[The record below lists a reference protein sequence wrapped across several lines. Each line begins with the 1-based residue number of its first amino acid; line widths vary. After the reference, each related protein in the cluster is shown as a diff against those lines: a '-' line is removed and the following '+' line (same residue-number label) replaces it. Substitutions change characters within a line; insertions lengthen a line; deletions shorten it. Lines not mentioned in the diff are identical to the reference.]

1 MESATRSPR
10 AVDGKETEMT
20 EQANPRRQYGRS
32 ARCGRT
38 CRALM
43 PAALLALLAGCGS
56 GNGQSETVVSS
67 AAAGDGLAPVEE
79 TGTLRV
85 VTRNAPTTW
94 YFDQHLETA
103 GTEHDLVEGFAQA
116 HGWQVEWVMA
126 ESVSGVLEAL
136 ASGEAHM
143 AAAGLTHLPSRD
155 ERFRRGPEYMEIRE
169 QVVCHRDFDAMPG
182 SASELEGV
190 DLVVSA
196 DSSYVETLQD
206 VRPESADFE
215 AREIGTERLMA
226 QVARQEIDCTVADSH
241 IVRYNR
247 RSFPHLDIAFD
258 LSEPRA
264 LGWYVEAAQAALA
277 DLAAE
282 WMQGDGG
289 RELRELVDE
298 RYYAYIDQFDFVDL
312 RALNRRIENRLPQ
325 YQPYFE
331 EAAERTDLPADL
343 LAALAYQE
351 SHWDPE
357 ARSPTGVRG
366 LMMLTRRTAESLGVD
381 RLDPLQSIDG
391 GARYLQRQH
400 ELLPDDVAEPDRT
413 YLALAAYNIGRG
425 HLLDARRLAREL
437 GRDPDRWA
445 DMRETL
451 PLLTEERYY
460 QDLRYGYARGYQPV
474 YYVQRIRNY
483 RDVIRPV
490 FVAEDEPISERVV
503 VSRD

>member
-1 MESATRSPR
+1 
-10 AVDGKETEMT
+10 MT
-20 EQANPRRQYGRS
+20 EHANHHAPAFRTTARGQARG
-32 ARCGRT
+32 
-38 CRALM
+38 ALL
-43 PAALLALLAGCGS
+43 PAALLALLAGCGAE
-56 GNGQSETVVSS
+56 NGQSETMLSN
-67 AAAGDGLAPVEE
+67 ANAGDGLAPVEA

-136 ASGEAHM
+136 ESGEAHM
-143 AAAGLTHLPSRD
+143 AAAGLTHLDSRD
-155 ERFRRGPEYMEIRE
+155 ERFRRGPEYMEITE
-169 QVVCHRDFDAMPG
+169 QVVCHRDFDALPA
-182 SASELEGV
+182 SAAELEGV

-196 DSSYVETLQD
+196 GSSYVETLQD
-206 VRPESADFE
+206 VLPESGAFE

-247 RSFPHLDIAFD
+247 RSFPHLEIAFD

-264 LGWYVEAAQAALA
+264 LGWYVQPDEAELA
-277 DLAAE
+277 DLARD
-282 WMQGDGG
+282 WMQGEGG
-289 RELRELVDE
+289 RELRERVDE

-325 YQPYFE
+325 YRPHFE
-331 EAAERTDLPADL
+331 EAAERTELPADL
-343 LAALAYQE
+343 LAALSYQE

-381 RLDPLQSIDG
+381 RLDPVQSIDG

-400 ELLPDDVAEPDRT
+400 ELLPDDIAEPDRT

-460 QDLRYGYARGYQPV
+460 QNLRYGYARGYQPV

-490 FVAEDEPISERVV
+490 FVAEDEAPADLAVV
-503 VSRD
+503 RRD

>member
-1 MESATRSPR
+1 MN
-10 AVDGKETEMT
+10 
-20 EQANPRRQYGRS
+20 EQENRHAPG
-32 ARCGRT
+32 ARPSCCGRV
-38 CRALM
+38 CRALV
-43 PAALLALLAGCGS
+43 PAAVLVLLAGCGPE
-56 GNGQSETVVSS
+56 NGQSETMMSNAS
-67 AAAGDGLAPVEE
+67 AGERLASVEE

-94 YFDQHLETA
+94 YFDQHLEPA

-143 AAAGLTHLPSRD
+143 AAAGLTHLASRD
-155 ERFRRGPEYMEIRE
+155 ERFHRGPEYMEITE
-169 QVVCHRDFDAMPG
+169 QVVCHRDSDDKPG
-182 SASELEGV
+182 SADELEGV

-196 DSSYVETLQD
+196 GSSYVETLQD
-206 VRPESADFE
+206 VLPESAGFE

-264 LGWYVEAAQAALA
+264 LGWYVQPAHPALA
-277 DLAAE
+277 DLANE
-282 WMQGDGG
+282 WMQADGG

-298 RYYAYIDQFDFVDL
+298 RYYAYINQFDFVDL
-312 RALNRRIENRLPQ
+312 RALNRRIEDRLPQ
-325 YQPYFE
+325 YRPHFE

-381 RLDPLQSIDG
+381 RLDPVQSIDG
-391 GARYLQRQH
+391 GARYLQRQRG
-400 ELLPDDVAEPDRT
+400 LLPDDIDEPDRT

-425 HLLDARRLAREL
+425 HLLDARRLARQL

-451 PLLTEERYY
+451 PLLTEEEYY
-460 QDLRYGYARGYQPV
+460 KDLRYGYARGYQPV

-490 FVAEDEPISERVV
+490 FVAEDEAVSDRIVV
-503 VSRD
+503 RRD

>member
-1 MESATRSPR
+1 
-10 AVDGKETEMT
+10 MT
-20 EQANPRRQYGRS
+20 EQSKRKGRVTRS
-32 ARCGRT
+32 ARCGRAF
-38 CRALM
+38 RALI

-56 GNGQSETVVSS
+56 ENGQPGTMVSN
-67 AAAGDGLAPVEE
+67 AAAGDRLASVDE

-94 YFDQHLETA
+94 YFDQHLETS
-103 GTEHDLVEGFAQA
+103 GTEHDLVEGFALA
-116 HGWQVEWVMA
+116 HGWKVEWVMA
-126 ESVSGVLEAL
+126 DSVSGVLEAL
-136 ASGEAHM
+136 ESGAAHM

-155 ERFRRGPEYMEIRE
+155 ERFRRGPHYMEVSE
-169 QVVCHRDFDAMPG
+169 QVVCHRDLSGLPG
-182 SASELEGV
+182 STDELEGV

-196 DSSYVETLQD
+196 GSSYVETLEEAL
-206 VRPESADFE
+206 PESVDFE
-215 AREIGTERLMA
+215 VREIGTERLMA
-226 QVARQEIDCTVADSH
+226 QVARQEIGCTVADSH

-258 LSEPRA
+258 LSAPRA
-264 LGWYVEAAQAALA
+264 LGWYVDPEHAELAERAAT
-277 DLAAE
+277 
-282 WMQGDGG
+282 WMQGAGG
-289 RELRELVDE
+289 RELRDLVDE
-298 RYYAYIDQFDFVDL
+298 RYYAYINQFDFVDL
-312 RALNRRIENRLPQ
+312 RALNRRIEDRLPQ
-325 YQPYFE
+325 YHPHFE

-381 RLDPLQSIDG
+381 RLDPVESIDG

-400 ELLPDDVAEPDRT
+400 GLLPDDIVEPDRT

-445 DMRETL
+445 DMREIL

-460 QDLRYGYARGYQPV
+460 KDLRYGYARGYQPV

-490 FVAEDEPISERVV
+490 FVAEDEMSDRVV

>member
-1 MESATRSPR
+1 MDGVSQSARP
-10 AVDGKETEMT
+10 VDGKETGMHEPNDRAAAGWRPSSRG
-20 EQANPRRQYGRS
+20 QG
-32 ARCGRT
+32 
-38 CRALM
+38 RALL
-43 PAALLALLAGCGS
+43 PAALLVLLAGCGAED
-56 GNGQSETVVSS
+56 GQSDSMVSNAS
-67 AAAGDGLAPVEE
+67 AGERLAPVEE

-94 YFDQHLETA
+94 YFDQHLEAA

-126 ESVSGVLEAL
+126 ESVSGVLETL

-143 AAAGLTHLPSRD
+143 AAAGLTHLASRD
-155 ERFRRGPEYMEIRE
+155 ERFRRGPEYMEITE
-169 QVVCHRDFDAMPG
+169 QVVCHRDFDAMPESADDLG
-182 SASELEGV
+182 SV

-196 DSSYVETLQD
+196 GSSYVETLEQ
-206 VRPESADFE
+206 VLPEAAGFE
-215 AREIGTERLMA
+215 VREIGTERLMA

-258 LSEPRA
+258 LSEPRT
-264 LGWYVEAAQAALA
+264 LGWYVQPDQEALA
-277 DLAAE
+277 ELAGD

-312 RALNRRIENRLPQ
+312 RALNRRIEDRLPQ
-325 YQPYFE
+325 YRPYFE

-366 LMMLTRRTAESLGVD
+366 LMMLTQRTAESLGVD
-381 RLDPLQSIDG
+381 RLDPVQSIDG

-400 ELLPDDVAEPDRT
+400 ELLPDDIDEPDRT

-460 QDLRYGYARGYQPV
+460 QNLRFGYARGYQPV

-490 FVAEDEPISERVV
+490 FVAEDELPSDRIVV
-503 VSRD
+503 RRD

>member
-1 MESATRSPR
+1 MHEPNDRAAAGWRPSPR
-10 AVDGKETEMT
+10 GQV
-20 EQANPRRQYGRS
+20 
-32 ARCGRT
+32 
-38 CRALM
+38 RALL
-43 PAALLALLAGCGS
+43 PAALLALLAGCS
-56 GNGQSETVVSS
+56 AEEGQSDSMVSN
-67 AAAGDGLAPVEE
+67 ANAGERLAPVEE
-79 TGTLRV
+79 TGTLTV

-94 YFDQHLETA
+94 YFDQHLEPA
-103 GTEHDLVEGFAQA
+103 GKEHDLVEGFAQA

-126 ESVSGVLEAL
+126 ESVSGVLESL

-143 AAAGLTHLPSRD
+143 AAAGLTHLASRD
-155 ERFRRGPEYMEIRE
+155 ERFRRGPEYMEITE
-169 QVVCHRDFDAMPG
+169 QVVCHRDLDGMPESADDLG
-182 SASELEGV
+182 SV

-196 DSSYVETLQD
+196 GSSYVETLEQ
-206 VRPESADFE
+206 VLPESAGFE
-215 AREIGTERLMA
+215 TREIGTERLMA

-258 LSEPRA
+258 LSEPRT
-264 LGWYVEAAQAALA
+264 LGWYVQPDQVALA
-277 DLAAE
+277 ELAE
-282 WMQGDGG
+282 DWMQGDGG

-298 RYYAYIDQFDFVDL
+298 RYFAYIDQFDFVDL
-312 RALNRRIENRLPQ
+312 RALNRRIEDRLPQ
-325 YQPYFE
+325 FQPYFE
-331 EAAERTDLPADL
+331 KAAERTDLPADL

-366 LMMLTRRTAESLGVD
+366 LMMLTQRTAESLGVD
-381 RLDPLQSIDG
+381 RLDPVQSIDG

-400 ELLPDDVAEPDRT
+400 ELLPDDIDEPDRT

-445 DMRETL
+445 DIRETL

-460 QDLRYGYARGYQPV
+460 QNLRFGYARGYQPV

-490 FVAEDEPISERVV
+490 FTAEDLPADVTVV
-503 VSRD
+503 QGD